1 MTKIGSGKV
10 ALCLA
15 LGLVLLPAIS
25 SAQQTVIVIRHAE
38 RADGGAGA
46 TAGMTDKPVDPP
58 LSAAGE
64 ARAAKLAAMLA
75 ETGVNAIFTTEFKR
89 TQDTAK
95 PLASK
100 LGLKSVTV
108 SAKDTEGLIAR
119 IRKDHAKGIVLIIG
133 HSNTVPDI
141 VKAFTGKVITMRDEE
156 YDAMFVLTPIAA
168 SMTLIRW

>member
-10 ALCLA
+10 VLGLV

-46 TAGMTDKPVDPP
+46 NAGMTDKPADPP
-58 LSAAGE
+58 LSAVGE

-95 PLASK
+95 PLAAK

-119 IRKDHAKGIVLIIG
+119 IQKDHAKDVVLIVG

-141 VKAFTGKVITMRDEE
+141 VKAFTGKVIIMKDEE

-168 SMTLIRW
+168 SMALIRW